1 MKINFSKKHAAFL
14 DELLSQFGQ
23 ISPNIGYEAI
33 VNEKA
38 TVVKFNNETT
48 KMFNMNA
55 KQIKHRHLAALCKQ
69 LAKTAGVA
77 KCNPEDTNV
86 PEKGLRLAKLKFSKI
101 VARIIL
107 GTQKQI
113 HADAAKKIDNFS
125 KKVNNELVK
134 INSRIDHYKGK

>member
-1 MKINFSKKHAAFL
+1 MKVNFSKKHAAFL

-38 TVVKFNNETT
+38 TVVRFDSNTT

-113 HADAAKKIDNFS
+113 HADSTKKIDNFA

>member
-113 HADAAKKIDNFS
+113 HADSTKKIDNFS

>member
-33 VNEKA
+33 INEKA
-38 TVVKFNNETT
+38 TVVKFDSNTV
-48 KMFNMNA
+48 KMFNANA

-113 HADAAKKIDNFS
+113 HADATKKIDNFS
-125 KKVNNELVK
+125 KKINNELVK

>member
-1 MKINFSKKHAAFL
+1 MKVNFSKKHAAFL

-38 TVVKFNNETT
+38 TVVKFDNNTT

-69 LAKTAGVA
+69 LAKLLVLQNATR
-77 KCNPEDTNV
+77 KINV
-86 PEKGLRLAKLKFSKI
+86 PER
-101 VARIIL
+101 V
-107 GTQKQI
+107 
-113 HADAAKKIDNFS
+113 
-125 KKVNNELVK
+125 
-134 INSRIDHYKGK
+134 